1 MSDLVFY
8 KALSAILYLCVALM
22 YFRKVNALIKGEK
35 KQELE
40 KIRREV
46 GLDDG
51 VMPDVHVFVLAV
63 LSLFWPITA
72 VVSAYRKGESNEA

>member
-1 MSDLVFY
+1 MSDLFFY

-40 KIRREV
+40 KIRRDI
-46 GLDDG
+46 GIDDG
-51 VMPDVHVFVLAV
+51 DMPDVHVFVLAV

-72 VVSAYRKGESNEA
+72 VVSAYRKG